1 MFNKLYENIKDF
13 MKNNWSYLLTF
24 GIILAI
30 FLIKI
35 PYQVEMPGGIID
47 LNNRVTING
56 EEVEDTEG
64 SFNMAYVSVVQGS
77 IPYSL
82 LSFIIPDWDL
92 VKSSDVKMDNETVE
106 EANKRDKLYL
116 DQSKNYAIVAALE
129 TAGIKYEIKNKVNYV
144 AMVSEDSKSDF
155 KVGDHILEVDG
166 KTLFDINELTDIIS
180 NTDVGDTLT
189 FKVKR
194 DKKEVEVNAEV
205 YEDEDKHYIGIFV
218 ITNFDIDSEL
228 DVKITNKSSESGPS
242 GGLMMALMT
251 YNAITGKDLTNGKKI
266 VGTGTISL
274 DGTVGEIGGVKYK
287 LMGAVKNKA
296 DVFLVPAGDNY
307 EDALKTKEEKGYDIE
322 IVSVETLKDAI
333 EYLEGAWWIITIK
346 KLL

>member
-56 EEVEDTEG
+56 EEVDDIEG

-155 KVGDHILEVDG
+155 KVGDYILEVEG

-189 FKVKR
+189 FKVIR
-194 DKKEVEVNAEV
+194 DKKEVDVKAEV

-218 ITNFDIDSEL
+218 ITNFDIESEL
-228 DVKITNKSSESGPS
+228 DVKITSKSSESGPS

-333 EYLEGAWWIITIK
+333 EYLEGA
-346 KLL
+346 

>member
-218 ITNFDIDSEL
+218 ITNFEIESEL

-307 EDALKTKEEKGYDIE
+307 EDALKTKEAKGYDIE

-333 EYLEGAWWIITIK
+333 EYLEGA
-346 KLL
+346 